1 MIWND
6 CYDGE
11 KITYAQRNKVMEV
24 ADISDKAVIN
34 LVISM
39 NPI

>member
-11 KITYAQRNKVMEV
+11 KITYVQRNKVMEV
-24 ADISDKAVIN
+24 ADISDKAVTN